1 MTGDVSHSDF
11 RVALANRFD
20 RGNEMPVLLIGVRRI
35 VLTFELDTDAK
46 IVAGRSATKTR
57 VSRVPGAP
65 AKRDKLRYFTV
76 TTDQQVR

>member
-11 RVALANRFD
+11 RVTLADRFD

-35 VLTFELDTDAK
+35 ILTFELDTDRE

-57 VSRVPGAP
+57 ISCVPGAP
-65 AKRDKLRYFTV
+65 AKRDELRNFAV
-76 TTDQQVR
+76 ATDQQVC